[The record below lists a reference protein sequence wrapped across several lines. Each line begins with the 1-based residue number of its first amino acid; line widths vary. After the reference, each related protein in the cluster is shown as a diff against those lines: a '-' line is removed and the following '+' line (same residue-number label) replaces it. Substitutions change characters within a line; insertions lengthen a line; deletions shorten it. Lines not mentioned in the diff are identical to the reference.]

1 MFQEWL
7 KKYEKIK
14 REKDIRTIG
23 FRRSNKGRT
32 SNVYMIRE
40 CDNCHAILEFPS
52 NEVTCENGRYF
63 HREYII
69 CPNCE
74 NKVIVLES
82 GRNDR

>member
-1 MFQEWL
+1 M
-7 KKYEKIK
+7 KKTLN
-14 REKDIRTIG
+14 DCRTIG

-52 NEVTCENGRYF
+52 NEVSTEINKCVYT
-63 HREYII
+63 EYIK

-74 NKVIVLES
+74 NKVIILES
-82 GRNDR
+82 N

>member
-7 KKYEKIK
+7 KRYEKII
-14 REKDIRTIG
+14 EEEDIRIIG
-23 FRRSNKGRT
+23 FRKSNKGRT

-52 NEVTCENGRYF
+52 NQVSCENGRHF

-69 CPNCE
+69 CPNCQ

-82 GRNDR
+82 REGK

>member
-1 MFQEWL
+1 MYQEWL
-7 KKYEKIK
+7 KRYEEMKK
-14 REKDIRTIG
+14 KMDIRVIG

-52 NEVTCENGRYF
+52 NEVKTETESRN
-63 HREYII
+63 HIEYIY

-74 NKVIVLES
+74 NKVIVLRSE
-82 GRNDR
+82 